1 MLKQNPTLYQLI
13 RIPIAVKLAIAI
25 TVLIVMGMSTLGFVI
40 LENQKQIMSEQVI
53 ALGKTIANQLANSS
67 KEMLLS
73 EDNLG
78 LQTLVNNLID
88 ENKILGA
95 SIYRPNK
102 KRVVASGYI
111 VAVSDLIPQSTGKK
125 AVYYETKNLGAA
137 DISYT
142 LITFVSPI
150 IFNDLLAGHAVV
162 TFSKKTMQQAM
173 DDSKRVI
180 ISVTGLMTFLA
191 IIFAFIMSSR
201 LSKPIH
207 QLVEASGEI
216 GEGNFEYRLHS
227 RRNDEIGDLFIAFN
241 EMSAGLQKKAQV
253 ENAFSRYVSSNVAK
267 NVLENLDTIELGGEH
282 VEASV
287 LFADMVGFTSM
298 SERMQPKEITQLLNE
313 YFSSISKIAELH
325 NGYIDKFIGDCAM
338 IVFGV
343 PEHDKEH
350 GLQAISC
357 AVMIQQL
364 ISRLNEIRRIKAKDE
379 VFFSIGINSGDMVA
393 GNLGTQERMEYTVIG
408 DSVNLASRLTS
419 IAKANEIIISEKAY
433 LAAGGSLNIKASR
446 YDAIN
451 IRGKKKPVTSYRVE
465 AIISRSNK
473 EMDASIDLI
482 IQQSLQQQS
491 N

>member
-1 MLKQNPTLYQLI
+1 MQKQNYRIHQLL
-13 RIPIAVKLAIAI
+13 RIPIAMKLAIAI
-25 TVLIVMGMSTLGFVI
+25 TALIVMGMSALGFVI
-40 LENQKQIMSEQVI
+40 LENQKKIMSEQVI

-102 KRVVASGYI
+102 QRVVASGYV
-111 VAVSDLIPQSTGKK
+111 VALTNIATKPMDK
-125 AVYYETKNLGAA
+125 APVYFETKNAGAKET
-137 DISYT
+137 SYT
-142 LITFVSPI
+142 LITFISPI

-162 TFSKKTMQQAM
+162 TFSKRSMQQAM

-180 ISVTGLMTFLA
+180 ISVTALMTFLA
-191 IIFAFIMSSR
+191 IIFAFIMSGR

-207 QLVEASGEI
+207 QLVEASKEI
-216 GEGNFEYRLHS
+216 GEGNFEYRLTS
-227 RRNDEIGDLFIAFN
+227 RRNDEIGDLCIAFN

-267 NVLENLDTIELGGEH
+267 NVLENLDKIELGGEH

-298 SERMQPKEITQLLNE
+298 SESMQPQEITRLLNE
-313 YFSSISKIAELH
+313 YFATISKVAELH

-343 PEHDKEH
+343 PEHDDQH
-350 GLQAISC
+350 GLQAVSC

-364 ISRLNEIRRIKAKDE
+364 IRRLNEIRRIKSKNE
-379 VFFSIGINSGDMVA
+379 VFFSIGINSGAMVA

-408 DSVNLASRLTS
+408 DSVNLASRLTAV
-419 IAKANEIIISEKAY
+419 AKANEIVISEKSY
-433 LAAGGSLNIKASR
+433 LAAGGSLNIKARR
-446 YDAIN
+446 YETLN
-451 IRGKKKPVTSYRVE
+451 IRGKKKPVTTYRVE
-465 AIISRSNK
+465 AIMGRSNK
-473 EMDASIDLI
+473 EMDNSIDRI
-482 IQQSLQQQS
+482 IQQSLQQS
-491 N
+491 S